1 MIMMIMLMVIDD
13 ADQAAADHDISC
25 QAVHAVR
32 RSSLS
37 VV

>member
-1 MIMMIMLMVIDD
+1 MIMMIMVDD
-13 ADQAAADHDISC
+13 ANQAAADRDISC